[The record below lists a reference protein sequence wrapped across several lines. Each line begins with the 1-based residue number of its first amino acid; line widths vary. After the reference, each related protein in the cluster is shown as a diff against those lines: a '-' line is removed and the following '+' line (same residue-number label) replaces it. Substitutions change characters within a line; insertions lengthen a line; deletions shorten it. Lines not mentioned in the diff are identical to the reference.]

1 MFPQKVKNS
10 TNHLPTSKY
19 SDASEHAGL
28 VVFRVLEGTRE
39 AEQLLTPQGTT
50 GRYT

>member
-10 TNHLPTSKY
+10 TNHLPTSN